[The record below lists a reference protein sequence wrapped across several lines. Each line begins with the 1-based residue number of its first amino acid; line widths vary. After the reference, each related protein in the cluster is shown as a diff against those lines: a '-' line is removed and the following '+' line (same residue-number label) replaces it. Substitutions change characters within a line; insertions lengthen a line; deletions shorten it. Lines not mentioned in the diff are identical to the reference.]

1 MDEHEDN
8 ISMEKLVSAEGVVMP
23 LRPKSTTRNVL
34 LSDEV
39 NEIIS
44 HKPLWIIRNGITVIA
59 GILVALLVLSWL
71 VLYPDIVEAP
81 LSVVAVNAPKKV
93 MARAEGKIVSL
104 VAVNGAAVREG
115 DVLAYLESTAKH
127 SEVLALQAWVK
138 ETEQLLNNGK
148 LDVLASRTLPLLSSL
163 GELQR
168 SYYEF
173 HDRYIRLQQTFA
185 GGFYEQKQ
193 TVMQNDL
200 RFMEEQLRVL
210 ANQRA
215 LAAQDYELQKTEYQ
229 TNLKLEQ
236 EKVIA
241 PLELGREKSKLLA
254 KANALRGIESQI
266 LNYQSGQQTKRREIL
281 ELQREAGDYQQQ
293 FSSALFQFA
302 SEIDAWITRYI
313 VIAPESGQ
321 VEYITTLQK
330 NQFVNVNQEL
340 FYIAPA
346 NTGFYGE
353 AIVSQVGMGKLRPGQ
368 EVIVELDSYPAQ
380 EYGFLH
386 GSVENISPFP
396 VRDNSFV
403 VRVQLPQGMRTSYGK
418 ILPYKNN
425 LQAKARIV
433 TEDKRLLERMLHMLR
448 QTFMR

>member
-8 ISMEKLVSAEGVVMP
+8 IAMENLVPGNGVAMP
-23 LRPKSTTRNVL
+23 LPTKSAARDTL

-71 VLYPDIVEAP
+71 VLYPDIVQAP

-127 SEVLALQAWVK
+127 SEVLALQAWVN
-138 ETEQLLNNGK
+138 ETEQLLDNGK
-148 LDVLASRTLPLLSSL
+148 LDVLASRTLPLRSSL

-193 TVMQNDL
+193 TVLQNDL

-229 TNLKLEQ
+229 TNLRLEQ

-241 PLELGREKSKLLA
+241 PLELGREKK
-254 KANALRGIESQI
+254 
-266 LNYQSGQQTKRREIL
+266 
-281 ELQREAGDYQQQ
+281 
-293 FSSALFQFA
+293 
-302 SEIDAWITRYI
+302 
-313 VIAPESGQ
+313 
-321 VEYITTLQK
+321 
-330 NQFVNVNQEL
+330 
-340 FYIAPA
+340 
-346 NTGFYGE
+346 
-353 AIVSQVGMGKLRPGQ
+353 
-368 EVIVELDSYPAQ
+368 
-380 EYGFLH
+380 
-386 GSVENISPFP
+386 
-396 VRDNSFV
+396 
-403 VRVQLPQGMRTSYGK
+403 
-418 ILPYKNN
+418 
-425 LQAKARIV
+425 
-433 TEDKRLLERMLHMLR
+433 
-448 QTFMR
+448 